1 LGRSITIVGSSSRA
15 RKRSGRHE
23 PRVPNINPKPN
34 PTFEESMKMKRSSTP
49 IPVMVSSPAMAPVL
63 RTASHGG
70 RVPLRRG
77 GAASWAASLLALAA
91 LAGAPS
97 AHAQVTSDP
106 FPDPIE
112 AVEDVVLVGV
122 TEFAA
127 IPDSDGEP
135 ARPMLLVDEPGTGRM
150 FVNDMRGALYSV
162 SYDGRSVTLY
172 VNIDD
177 ERWGVSVESGSRER
191 GFQSFAFHP
200 DFGERGAPGFGKF
213 YTWTDTDNVEPDAD
227 FVPGG
232 GNATHHT
239 VLLEWTARDPASST
253 YDGAPPREIFRFE
266 QPYANHNGG
275 HLAFDPTVARG
286 DAEYGLLYVGS
297 ADGGSGGDPLDLAQD
312 LASAFGKVLRIDP
325 LGSNA
330 PNGAYGIPDD
340 NPYARDGIRRTAT
353 SFWRT
358 SARTRWRS

>member
-1 LGRSITIVGSSSRA
+1 
-15 RKRSGRHE
+15 
-23 PRVPNINPKPN
+23 
-34 PTFEESMKMKRSSTP
+34 
-49 IPVMVSSPAMAPVL
+49 
-63 RTASHGG
+63 
-70 RVPLRRG
+70 
-77 GAASWAASLLALAA
+77 
-91 LAGAPS
+91 
-97 AHAQVTSDP
+97 
-106 FPDPIE
+106 
-112 AVEDVVLVGV
+112 
-122 TEFAA
+122 
-127 IPDSDGEP
+127 
-135 ARPMLLVDEPGTGRM
+135 
-150 FVNDMRGALYSV
+150 
-162 SYDGRSVTLY
+162 

-330 PNGAYGIPDD
+330 RT
-340 NPYARDGIRRTAT
+340 ARTAFRTTTRTHAMAMPAPWGRSGRPACGTRSASAGTRRTAT